1 MLEQFTVDIINWI
14 TALPAFSVYAILFA
28 IAYGEN
34 IIPPIPGDVIVA
46 FGGYLAA
53 QNTLSFTLVYLGTTI
68 ASVFG
73 FMSLFTVGWYFGG
86 QIMEHPHRIR
96 VFKFIKFKDFE
107 KAQNW
112 MNNYGQWAVV
122 TNRFLPGMRSLI
134 SIVAG
139 ISHTPPVLTMSSS
152 ALSSAMWNFILIGG
166 GWLLHENWK
175 TIGYYL
181 NVYSRI
187 ILAIVGLVL
196 LFVLIK
202 HLVKRKKKPFK
213 KLESKD

>member
-14 TALPAFSVYAILFA
+14 NALPAFSVYAILFA

-34 IIPPIPGDVIVA
+34 IVPPIPGDIIVA

-53 QNTLSFTLVYLGTTI
+53 QKTISFTVVYLGTTI
-68 ASVFG
+68 ASVLG

-86 QIMEHPHRIR
+86 QIMEQPRRIR
-96 VFKFIKFKDFE
+96 VFRYIKFKDFE
-107 KAQNW
+107 KAQTW
-112 MNNYGQWAVV
+112 MTNYGQWAVI

-139 ISHTPPVLTMSSS
+139 ISRTPPVLTMSNS

-166 GWLLHENWK
+166 GWLLHENWQ

-181 NVYSRI
+181 SVYSRI
-187 ILAIVGLVL
+187 ILTIIGLVGAL
-196 LFVLIK
+196 LIIK
-202 HLVKRKKKPFK
+202 HIIKKRREAFK